1 MNCELKLPAVAIFAA
16 TDGTRGRLFA
26 DIAASV
32 TRLSCRCNYNGGD
45 GANLHTVSGLWSVS
59 AACVQAQFDA
69 RLQCCPRA
77 FKVGVVA
84 ANVRVVA
91 ACLDVFPKTPVVWD
105 PVISASAG
113 GRVFADKKIRR
124 EMLRY
129 LAPRVFV
136 VTPNHSELR
145 LLSGQDDLTAGV
157 QTLFDAGVRHVL
169 VTDAGGGRTVRHAL
183 FSASTVQNRTGL
195 RRLTAGRIN
204 ITVAAAF
211 FLPHW
216 RRAWHLKIDYPLPP
230 SSPTKKR
237 WRPCAQGVAGAGAAK
252 VIARVIKYR
261 LCAAF

>member
-1 MNCELKLPAVAIFAA
+1 MAIFAA
-16 TDGTRGRLFA
+16 TDGTGGAGLFA
-26 DIAASV
+26 DIAAVRNAGCRAVAITTAV
-32 TRLSCRCNYNGGD
+32 T
-45 GANLHTVSGLWSVS
+45 AQNLHTVSGLWSVS

-69 RLQCCPRA
+69 VSNVAPRA

-183 FSASTVQNRTGL
+183 FSASTG
-195 RRLTAGRIN
+195 AK
-204 ITVAAAF
+204 
-211 FLPHW
+211 PHW
-216 RRAWHLKIDYPLPP
+216 FAATYRRAHKYHGSGCFFSSTLAARLALKDRLPLAAIIAH
-230 SSPTKKR
+230 KKTLAAMR
-237 WRPCAQGVAGAGAAK
+237 AAK
-252 VIARVIKYR
+252 EWPALGPQKLLRG
-261 LCAAF
+261 